1 MITLAGFFAYSK
13 QQTAY
18 FFHSILVFVFANPLR
33 RTTIAKIFGA
43 TLMKRKNHI
52 ISALIAI
59 LFLFPTL
66 STAFA
71 ANETDENEWNNSL
84 KNQYFS
90 GKTIEESDKVIELD
104 APVRAEDPALV
115 PLKIVSKV
123 NQTSDS
129 YIKKILVLVDK
140 NPFPFVGDFEF
151 SPQSGKADLA
161 MRIRVNTYS
170 YVRAI
175 AEMNDG
181 KLYMSKKYVKASGGC
196 SAPVGADLDAAMQR
210 LGKMKFRLDDGVKSK
225 EPTLVQL
232 LISHPNLSGMQM
244 DQVTRFIR
252 KSHFVE
258 EMKVT
263 FNDKPI
269 LTAKTDIAISS
280 DPNFRFYFIPETAGT
295 LKAEITDTMCE
306 NPTSRNVC
314 TSGKSYSETYTVSP

>member
-1 MITLAGFFAYSK
+1 MRSKPYFITAITLTLLLSP
-13 QQTAY
+13 
-18 FFHSILVFVFANPLR
+18 IL
-33 RTTIAKIFGA
+33 
-43 TLMKRKNHI
+43 
-52 ISALIAI
+52 ALAEQD
-59 LFLFPTL
+59 
-66 STAFA
+66 
-71 ANETDENEWNNSL
+71 ETEWNNTL

-90 GKTIEESDKVIELD
+90 GKTIEESNNIIELD

-115 PLKIVSKV
+115 PLKINTKIK
-123 NQTSDS
+123 QTSDS

-140 NPFPFVGDFEF
+140 NPYPYVGEFEF
-151 SPQSGKADLA
+151 SPHSGKADLA

-170 YVRAI
+170 YIRAI

-210 LGKMKFRLDDGVKSK
+210 LGKMKFRLDDGVKTK

-244 DQVTRFIR
+244 DQVTRFVK

-258 EMKVT
+258 QMKVS

-280 DPNFRFYFIPETAGT
+280 DPNFRFYFMPETAGT
-295 LKAEITDTMCE
+295 LKAEITDTQCE
-306 NPTSRNVC
+306 SPTARDVC
-314 TSGKSYSETYTVSP
+314 KKGSTYTETYAINP